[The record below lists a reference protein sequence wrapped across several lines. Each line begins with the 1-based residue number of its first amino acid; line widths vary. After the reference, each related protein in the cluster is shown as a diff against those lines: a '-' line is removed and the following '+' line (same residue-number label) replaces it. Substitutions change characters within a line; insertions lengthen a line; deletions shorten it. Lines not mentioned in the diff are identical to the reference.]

1 MKVRSISLK
10 LLVYACVLVT
20 HLVFGP
26 VGMGTTAGFTSGASS
41 LLLTAVAAAA
51 AGGGDGRASADCTG
65 VKFDIPILIPF
76 SPSPFLLATET
87 SNSANSF
94 RHGK

>member
-26 VGMGTTAGFTSGASS
+26 VGMGTTVGFTSGASS
-41 LLLTAVAAAA
+41 LLLTAAAVAG
-51 AGGGDGRASADCTG
+51 GGGDGRASADCTG

-87 SNSANSF
+87 SNSAN
-94 RHGK
+94 